1 MTTHQLDLGGSTLF
15 HIDRSEAAEDFL
27 AWLTALVSF
36 ALCLRCAEERRDDKR
51 DVNSLS
57 V

>member
-1 MTTHQLDLGGSTLF
+1 MF